1 MKGMSFKASLML
13 LSLSLLVMAL
23 LATSV
28 MSARNLQQAVSH
40 QVRTAMQE
48 SVNSES
54 ESISRFIEQGDR
66 AVQGLA
72 QIFDQAGPQSDDYY
86 LRTLKDAEKISGIDG
101 LMVGMESGA
110 GYASQAFPGWP
121 GGILDQAAID
131 VTARSWYQLGRQR
144 TDSQV
149 TDVYYTD
156 GASTPYLSMVKRTR
170 NGVVAA
176 SLSMSTLDAIVEA
189 VDIVEGTIAIV
200 TEANGNIIGTTSQFA
215 PLQSNLSA
223 VPGLGERAP
232 AVLASEQLFSNY
244 VLNGIDKLVI
254 SKRIQLPGG
263 KQWFFLIA
271 VEEEV
276 AFAAVAEANRTAII
290 TAIISI
296 LISALVLVVM
306 LQRQYR
312 PIIALKERVLDLAEG
327 EGDLTQRMQV
337 NSHDDLGQIAQ
348 GINTMV
354 GSLQTMMLE
363 VRQASGQLAHGVEV
377 LKAQA
382 EENESTLASHMSE
395 TDQVVTAME
404 ELNTT
409 AETVAS
415 SAAEAAQFTQ
425 EANRTGEESKL
436 IVTQAQNNVSALVGE
451 VGSTADNIQN
461 MSEETQNI
469 NAILAVIG
477 EIADQ
482 TNLLA
487 LNAAIEAARAGE
499 QGRGFAVVADEV
511 RALAGRTQQSTA
523 EIENALAVLLQGSQT
538 VVSAMAGTRKTCEE
552 TANGAKEVSLSLET
566 MSNFVRDIN
575 DLSSQIATAAEEQSS
590 VSQEISRNMAAI
602 REMVLRLSESGNKT
616 LDETNSLAA
625 INTQLLGIVGRFKL
639 D

>member
-1 MKGMSFKASLML
+1 MKGIGFKASLML

-23 LATSV
+23 LVTSV
-28 MSARNLQQAVSH
+28 ISARNLQQAVSH

-72 QIFDQAGPQSDDYY
+72 QIFDQAKGKTDEYY
-86 LRTLKDAEKISGIDG
+86 LRTLQDAEKISGIDG
-101 LMVGMESGA
+101 LMIGMESGA

-121 GGILDQAAID
+121 GGILDRLATD

-144 TDSQV
+144 ADSQV
-149 TDVYYTD
+149 TDVYFIN

-170 NGVVAA
+170 DGVVAA
-176 SLSMSTLDAIVEA
+176 SLSMSTLSNIVEA
-189 VDIVEGTIAIV
+189 VDIVDGTIAIV
-200 TEANGNIIGTTSQFA
+200 TEASGNIIGTTSQFA
-215 PLQSNLSA
+215 PLQTNLSA
-223 VPGLGERAP
+223 VPGLGERASQ
-232 AVLASEQLFSNY
+232 VLASEQLFSNY
-244 VLNGIDKLVI
+244 SLNGIDKLVI
-254 SKRIQLPGG
+254 SKRIELPGG

-276 AFAAVAEANRTAII
+276 AFAAVSDANRTAII

-296 LISALVLVVM
+296 LVSALVLVVM

-382 EENESTLASHMSE
+382 EENESTLAGHMSE

-415 SAAEAAQFTQ
+415 SAAEAAQFTE
-425 EANRTGEESKL
+425 EANRAGEESKL
-436 IVTQAQNNVSALVGE
+436 IVTQAQSNVSALVGE
-451 VGSTADNIQN
+451 VDVTADNIQN
-461 MSEETQNI
+461 MSDETQNI
-469 NAILAVIG
+469 NAILTVIG

-523 EIENALAVLLQGSQT
+523 EIESALAVLLQGSQT

-552 TANGAKEVSLSLET
+552 TANGAKEVSHSLET

-625 INTQLLGIVGRFKL
+625 INTQLMGVVGRFKL

>member
-244 VLNGIDKLVI
+244 VLNGINKLVI